1 MHVSDAARDITILAL
16 DHPGAQ
22 DPLYRARRD
31 EIAEAARQNPAP
43 GQPPALDYADGE
55 HETWRL
61 VCERLAERHER
72 LASQVYLEGRHK
84 LSLSTTRIPDLRE
97 LSASLQRWQG
107 FRLAAIEGLVPS
119 QRFLSQLG
127 SRVMSCTQYLRH
139 GSRPEYTPEPD
150 VVHEVIGHVPLF
162 VDPDFA
168 ALSERI
174 GRAAARA
181 DARQAAMLDKL
192 YWFTLEFGLVEE
204 AHGLRAYGAG
214 LLSSFGEIE
223 HAFTEAV
230 TRRPFDLEE
239 VIDSVYDHTRMQDLL
254 FVIPSFRAL
263 DRELDLF
270 LASPRYL
277 GA

>member
-1 MHVSDAARDITILAL
+1 MHVSEAARDITILAL

-22 DPLYRARRD
+22 DPHYRARRD
-31 EIAEAARQNPAP
+31 EIAWSARRHPEP
-43 GQPPALDYADGE
+43 GLPPALVYTDSE
-55 HETWRL
+55 HEAWRL

-72 LASQVYLEGRHK
+72 RASQVYLEGRHK
-84 LSLSTTRIPDLRE
+84 LSISTTHIPDLRE

-119 QRFLSQLG
+119 QYFLSQLG
-127 SRVMSCTQYLRH
+127 SRVMSCTQYIRH

-174 GRAAARA
+174 GRAAAQA
-181 DARQAAMLDKL
+181 DPRQAAMLDKL

-204 AHGLRAYGAG
+204 SRGLRAYGAG

-223 HAFTEAV
+223 YAFTSAV
-230 TRRPFDLEE
+230 TRRPFVLEE
-239 VIDSVYDHTRMQDLL
+239 VIESTYDHTRMQDLL
-254 FVIPSFRAL
+254 FVIPSFGAL
-263 DRELDLF
+263 DRELDRF
-270 LASPRYL
+270 LTSSRYL
-277 GA
+277 G